1 MNVYSMLSS
10 FANILAGTVIQ
21 KESAAIRTT
30 FREEPSGSVRQQ
42 NVLKLLYSS
51 HVRADCLCE
60 DTFSPL
66 EKGLILVKLN
76 VSSCSRL
83 IVLQINDSAT

>member
-1 MNVYSMLSS
+1 MNVHQISSS
-10 FANILAGTVIQ
+10 FANILAGAVIQ

-30 FREEPSGSVRQQ
+30 FREEPSGSARQQ

-51 HVRADCLCE
+51 QVRVDFLYE

-76 VSSCSRL
+76 VSSCSRP
-83 IVLQINDSAT
+83 IGLQINDSVT